1 MKKSI
6 LIIVDAQ
13 YDFINGSLA
22 VNGAQEK
29 MDALA
34 EYLKK
39 VGSEYYDNIIM
50 TADWHPKNHM
60 SFKENGGQW
69 PSHCVQGTEGASI
82 YKPLMIAANTNQNVF
97 LLFKGKNKDKEEYS
111 ALQDENSKYVAMS
124 IITRYYLVPSDDT
137 KVTIDICGIAG
148 DYCVL
153 ETTKDLISALSD
165 YKERKTRINVLLDY
179 TASIS
184 SDAKLKELVESY
196 NKELDE

>member
-1 MKKSI
+1 MEKRI

-29 MDALA
+29 IDALA

-39 VGSEYYDNIIM
+39 VGGEYYNDIIM

-124 IITRYYLVPSDDT
+124 IITRYYLVPSDET

-184 SDAKLKELVESY
+184 SDSELKELVELY
-196 NKELDE
+196 NKKLDD